1 MKQLYK
7 TCLTILIIAAIT
19 TLSYSEFQDFKRDYS
34 TSLELKQPVNFKVNS
49 IEKKEETALRRFEII
64 FLTTLPLTMFISFS
78 LVQFYEMHQQKST
91 SPILSKN
98 DLKFVLAFSF
108 TSSTVIAVK
117 DVIKWKKS
125 KKKNAKKK

>member
-7 TCLTILIIAAIT
+7 TCLTILIITAIT
-19 TLSYSEFQDFKRDYS
+19 TLSYSEFQDFKRDYPK
-34 TSLELKQPVNFKVNS
+34 TLEQKQPVNFKVNS

-78 LVQFYEMHQQKST
+78 LVQFYEMQQQKST
-91 SPILSKN
+91 SPILSKK

-108 TSSTVIAVK
+108 TSSTVIAMK
-117 DVIKWKKS
+117 DVLKWKKS
-125 KKKNAKKK
+125 KKKNARKK

>member
-1 MKQLYK
+1 M
-7 TCLTILIIAAIT
+7 IAIIT
-19 TLSYSEFQDFKRDYS
+19 TLSYSEFQDFKKDYA
-34 TSLELKQPVNFKVNS
+34 TTLELKQPVNFKVSS

-78 LVQFYEMHQQKST
+78 LVQFYEMHQQKTT
-91 SPILSKN
+91 SPILSKK
-98 DLKFVLAFSF
+98 DLKFVLAFSI

-125 KKKNAKKK
+125 KKKNVKKK

>member
-19 TLSYSEFQDFKRDYS
+19 TLSYSDFQDYKRDYS
-34 TSLELKQPVNFKVNS
+34 PDLELKQPVNFKVSS

-91 SPILSKN
+91 SPVLSKN
-98 DLKFVLAFSF
+98 NLKFVLAFSL